1 MSANAGRIHSSLVVR
16 MSQTGD
22 CEKHNNSSMLI
33 HVLSFLLNPLTNRRK
48 TVAGDNARRN
58 RT

>member
-1 MSANAGRIHSSLVVR
+1 MSANAGKIRCSSVVL

-22 CEKHNNSSMLI
+22 CEKHNKSSMLI
-33 HVLSFLLNPLTNRRK
+33 HVLSFLLNPLTNPRK
-48 TVAGDNARRN
+48 RVAGDNARRN